1 MKQKYKVAILG
12 CGTRGLCY
20 AELMAKKPEEF
31 ELVAICD
38 TNPEQLKKMQARL
51 DLKNAKIFDSP
62 TRFLEE
68 KYADILVIATPDYDH
83 IPQAVAALNLGY
95 HLLLEKPIS
104 CKREELQLLL
114 DTQEKTGKQVVVCH
128 ELRYGAAFQ
137 KCEEILQSGTIGTLA
152 VIDALERPFYWHWAQ
167 AYVRGIG
174 ASIDLG
180 YPAILAKCSHDLDL
194 IQNYAQSECD
204 TVSSVGEL
212 RFFKPENAPEGA
224 AERCLDCKHIDT
236 CPYSAK
242 RIYIDQW
249 HEAGEPTYTWPYNKV
264 AIQSPLTEENLYDG
278 LRNGVYGRCAFGCK
292 VDMVDHQLV
301 QMTFKNGVKASLKM
315 VFGAEGGRRITFY
328 GTHGELIMDERDETI
343 VIMPFGKEKEVIEM
357 STILEGGNG
366 HGGGDAKLIDALYGM
381 ISGEQSQVTG
391 LKNSIECHLM
401 GIAAEESRARGG
413 AVVQV
418 HQ

>member
-1 MKQKYKVAILG
+1 MKSKYKVAVLG

-20 AELMAKKPEEF
+20 AELMEKKLEEF

-38 TNPEQLKKMQARL
+38 TNPEQLQKMQTRL
-51 DLKNAKIFDSP
+51 HLQNAIVSDNPKEFLKQKV
-62 TRFLEE
+62 
-68 KYADILVIATPDYDH
+68 ADILVIATPDYDH
-83 IPQAVAALNLGY
+83 IPQAITALKLGY

-114 DTQEKTGKQVVVCH
+114 KTQQESGKQVVVCH
-128 ELRYGAAFQ
+128 ELRYGAAFK
-137 KCEEILQSGTIGTLA
+137 KCEELLQQGVIGDLLI
-152 VIDALERPFYWHWAQ
+152 IDALERPFYWHWAQ

-174 ASIDLG
+174 ASIELG

-212 RFFKPENAPEGA
+212 RFFKEENAPDGA
-224 AERCLDCKHIDT
+224 ADRCLDCKYMET

-249 HEAGEPTYTWPYNKV
+249 HKAGEPSYTWPYNKV
-264 AIQSPLTEENLYDG
+264 AIQSPLTEEAIYQG
-278 LRNGVYGRCAFGCK
+278 LRDGVYGRCAFKCK
-292 VDMVDHQLV
+292 VDMVDHQMV

-315 VFGAEGGRRITFY
+315 ILGAEGGRRITFY
-328 GTHGELIMDERDETI
+328 GTYGEMILDEREEQIT
-343 VIMPFGKEKEVIEM
+343 IMPFGKEKQVIET
-357 STILEGGNG
+357 STIIEGGNG
-366 HGGGDAKLIDALYGM
+366 HGGGDAKLIDALYDM
-381 ISGEQSQVTG
+381 ISGTQKNVTG
-391 LKNSIECHLM
+391 LKHSIECHLM
-401 GIAAEESRARGG
+401 GIAAEESRAQNG
-413 AVVQV
+413 ALVKV